1 MGLFAPSGP
10 TSARLAEGS
19 GSLDR
24 VIVDG
29 DRVTVETLRDGLRE
43 PTAVAKLGGT
53 AGSRKANCRISSARK
68 TMVRRTFRSKSCRLP
83 SGTKWLRLPVTDYS
97 ASRWLLGP
105 TCDTRCGPT
114 VGE

>member
-1 MGLFAPSGP
+1 MVSQVPSQ
-10 TSARLAEGS
+10 SFLMAEGS

-68 TMVRRTFRSKSCRLP
+68 TMVRRTFR
-83 SGTKWLRLPVTDYS
+83 LPVTDYS